1 MQLRIFNQNNSN
13 IVKNKSQKY
22 SFNTKQMYKLMRKID
37 SSIMGKTAIDGEL
50 ETQSFDF
57 IDSVKKDENH
67 LD

>member
-1 MQLRIFNQNNSN
+1 
-13 IVKNKSQKY
+13 
-22 SFNTKQMYKLMRKID
+22 MYKLMRKID

-57 IDSVKKDENH
+57 SDSVKKDENH